1 MGGVSAG
8 SSMVKDWRD
17 SPGWLL
23 RRLPNIES
31 TDLLMLLL
39 HIVQDATGNIARC
52 FGLAQLDCRLDR
64 RIGRR
69 CVRRAL
75 ARARGN
81 LAAALVLWRDL
92 TRQFST

>member
-52 FGLAQLDCRLDR
+52 FGLTQLDCRLDA
-64 RIGRR
+64 GFGGVV
-69 CVRRAL
+69 CV
-75 ARARGN
+75 ARLLVLGD

-92 TRQFST
+92 T